1 MLNRYVATSLA
12 FACMM
17 GLGACNNKDQGMEQR
32 YTDTT
37 QPVGYHTNEKAN
49 EHRVD
54 NPKGPMTEVLDGN
67 GTPNY
72 PLNVSD
78 GRFDNPTN
86 PYGNINNTNDRTNGV
101 ANMYYGEDYPRDF
114 TEKVADRA
122 ASVKGVENS
131 RAVVRGDQLLV
142 AVDPAKDI
150 NNGRLKQNV
159 LDKVK
164 PIAKDYNVQV
174 KVDHDVF
181 MNARSLDDD
190 IRNGKDRNTIQTNFN
205 GLFES
210 VDENVNHKHR

>member
-1 MLNRYVATSLA
+1 M
-12 FACMM
+12 
-17 GLGACNNKDQGMEQR
+17 
-32 YTDTT
+32 
-37 QPVGYHTNEKAN
+37 
-49 EHRVD
+49 
-54 NPKGPMTEVLDGN
+54 
-67 GTPNY
+67 
-72 PLNVSD
+72 
-78 GRFDNPTN
+78 
-86 PYGNINNTNDRTNGV
+86 
-101 ANMYYGEDYPRDF
+101 
-114 TEKVADRA
+114 ADRA